1 MAIFRKSSGEAQSPA
16 AGLLSRLHAKLAAT
30 RRTLA
35 RELGD
40 LLLGERALD
49 ESLFEELETRLLS
62 ADLGVDLTRELLDT
76 LSQRVARKELADAAA
91 LYRALRQLLL
101 EIIQPCAV
109 PLTVSSSS
117 RPFCVMVIGVN
128 GAGKTTTIGK
138 IVRKLIAEGRTVAVA
153 AGDTFRAA
161 AIEQLEAWAAREGAY
176 VIKQPLGADAASVAH
191 DALHAARARHT
202 DVLIVDTAG
211 RLQTQSGLMDELR
224 KIKRVLAK
232 LEPSAPHEVLLVLE
246 AAVGQNAL
254 SQLRHF
260 HDAVGVTGL
269 CVTKLDGT
277 AKGGVLFA
285 LARSA
290 RLPIRFVGVGEDAD
304 DLRSFDAVEF
314 VDALLPDAS

>member
-1 MAIFRKSSGEAQSPA
+1 MAIFRKSTGETRPPS
-16 AGLLSRLHAKLAAT
+16 GLLSRLHTKLSET
-30 RRTLA
+30 RRSLA

-40 LLLGERALD
+40 LLLGERTLN

-62 ADLGVDLTRELLDT
+62 ADLGVELTRELLDT

-109 PLTVSSSS
+109 PLTISSSH
-117 RPFCVMVIGVN
+117 PFCIMVIGVN

-138 IVRKLIAEGRTVAVA
+138 IVHKLRVDGATVAVA
-153 AGDTFRAA
+153 AADTFRAA
-161 AIEQLEAWAAREGAY
+161 AIEQLEVWAAREGAL
-176 VIKQPLGADAASVAH
+176 VIKQAPGADAASVAH
-191 DALHAARARHT
+191 DALHAARSRHT
-202 DVLIVDTAG
+202 DVLIIDTAG
-211 RLQTQSGLMDELR
+211 RLQTQSGLMDELK
-224 KIKRVLAK
+224 KIKRVLK
-232 LEPSAPHEVLLVLE
+232 RVEPDAPHEVLLVLE
-246 AAVGQNAL
+246 AGVGQNAL

-260 HDAVGVTGL
+260 HEAVGVTGL

-290 RLPIRFVGVGEDAD
+290 RLPIRFIGVGEDAD
-304 DLRSFDAVEF
+304 DLRPFDAVEF
-314 VDALLPDAS
+314 AEALLPDVS

>member
-1 MAIFRKSSGEAQSPA
+1 MAIFRKSSGETQPPP
-16 AGLLSRLHAKLAAT
+16 GFLSRLHAKLSAT
-30 RRTLA
+30 RRSLS

-62 ADLGVDLTRELLDT
+62 ADLGVELTRELLDT

-101 EIIQPCAV
+101 EIIQPCAA
-109 PLTVSSSS
+109 PLTISSS
-117 RPFCVMVIGVN
+117 RPFCIMVIGVN

-138 IVRKLIAEGRTVAVA
+138 IIRKLRIDGTTVAVA

-161 AIEQLEAWAAREGAY
+161 AIEQLEAWAAREGVL
-176 VIKQPLGADAASVAH
+176 VIKQAHGADAASVAH
-191 DALHAARARHT
+191 DALHAARSRHM
-202 DVLIVDTAG
+202 DVLMIDTAG
-211 RLQTQSGLMDELR
+211 RLQTQLGLMDELK
-224 KIKRVLAK
+224 KIKRVLK
-232 LEPSAPHEVLLVLE
+232 RVDPEAPHEVLLVLE
-246 AAVGQNAL
+246 AGVGQNAL

-260 HDAVGVTGL
+260 HEAVGVTGL

-277 AKGGVLFA
+277 ARGGVLFA

-290 RLPIRFVGVGEDAD
+290 RLPIRFIGVGEEAD
-304 DLRSFDAVEF
+304 DLRPFDAVEF
-314 VDALLPDAS
+314 VEALLPDAP